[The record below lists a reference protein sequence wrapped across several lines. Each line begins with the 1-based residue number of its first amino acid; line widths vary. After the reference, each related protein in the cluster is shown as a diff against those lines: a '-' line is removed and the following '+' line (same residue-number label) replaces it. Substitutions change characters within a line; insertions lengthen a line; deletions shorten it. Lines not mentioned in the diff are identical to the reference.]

1 MGEYSQR
8 FDKYM
13 FYSFLIVLF
22 TVLKQAINKPAMF
35 HPILFKFT
43 YLAGYQ
49 RFSQTKQRTAKCL
62 VENMALIQIYIIS
75 ADVSIMF
82 THLAG
87 YERFFPNHLL
97 QWRLTF

>member
-1 MGEYSQR
+1 MCTV
-8 FDKYM
+8 DHN
-13 FYSFLIVLF
+13 FL
-22 TVLKQAINKPAMF
+22 NKPLINQLMF
-35 HPILFKFT
+35 HPILFTFT
-43 YLAGYQ
+43 YLAGYK
-49 RFSQTKQRTAKCL
+49 RFSQTKRGTAKCL